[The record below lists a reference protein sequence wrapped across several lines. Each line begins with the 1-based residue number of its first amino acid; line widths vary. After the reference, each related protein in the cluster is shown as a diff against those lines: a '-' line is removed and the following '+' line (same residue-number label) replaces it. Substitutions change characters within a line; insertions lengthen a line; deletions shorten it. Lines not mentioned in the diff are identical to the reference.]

1 MSMWRDQ
8 VPTDGVVPLPP
19 DPHALDALGRNHSL
33 PTALAD
39 LVDNSIDAQ
48 ATHVLIRSVRQN
60 GRLRSLYVVD
70 NGDGILP
77 GSIDAAMTVGI
88 HRDYGAKDLG
98 KFGLGMKAASFSQAR
113 SMTVLSRAADAPAVG
128 RRWRL
133 TADKRDFHCDIVSAP
148 FAEAELDRRWGIP
161 WPGHGTVVRWDDVTA
176 FPATD
181 DRDRVEAFI
190 SRTATAVLGHLGLVF
205 HRLLDNGGVNIGLD
219 VEDVDSGTVGL
230 RSTVRSLD
238 PFGYP
243 RSGKTGYP
251 KDLIAVDHDYKVCFR
266 CHIWP
271 GRSNRPQFRLPGGH
285 PEQHQGLYFYR
296 RDRLLQAGGDWH
308 GMAAPDRRLQLAR
321 VEINI
326 DGDVARLFQ
335 MNPEKSR
342 VLAGPEF
349 TSLAETARSE
359 DGVTFKTY
367 LQEAEDKFRES
378 RQRSRSRAS
387 VIPPG
392 KGFAP
397 QLRRTIEDE
406 LPLIV
411 GETPID
417 VRWKRMYCNDFFEI
431 DRDNRTLW
439 LNIKYRGEATGE
451 RHSINDAPL
460 LKALLY
466 LLMEDVFK
474 GEFLGS
480 RDKDNIELWQEILTA
495 AASGAQT

>member
-1 MSMWRDQ
+1 MWRDQ
-8 VPTDGVVPLPP
+8 VPTDGSVPLPP
-19 DPHALDALGRNHSL
+19 DPHALDGLGRNHSL

-39 LVDNSIDAQ
+39 LVDNSIDAR

-77 GSIDAAMTVGI
+77 SSIDAAMTVGM
-88 HRDYGAKDLG
+88 HRNYGTKDLG

-113 SMTVLSRAADAPAVG
+113 TMAVLSRAVDAPAVG

-133 TADKRDFHCDIVSAP
+133 TADKRDFQCDIVPAL
-148 FAEAELDRRWGIP
+148 FAEAELDRYWGIP
-161 WPGHGTVVRWDDVTA
+161 WSGHGTIVRWDDVTA
-176 FPATD
+176 FPATND
-181 DRDRVEAFI
+181 PDRVEEFI

-205 HRLLDNGGVNIGLD
+205 HRLLEKGRVNIGLD
-219 VEDVDSGTVGL
+219 VEDVDTATVGL
-230 RSTVRSLD
+230 RSTVRPLD
-238 PFGYP
+238 PFGYL

-251 KDLIAVDHDYKVCFR
+251 KDLIAVNNEFDICFR

-271 GRSNRPQFRLPGGH
+271 GRSNRPEFRLLGGL

-296 RDRLLQAGGDWH
+296 RDRLLQAGGEWH
-308 GMAAPDRRLQLAR
+308 GIAATDRRLQLAR

-326 DGDVARLFQ
+326 DDDVARIFQ

-349 TSLAETARSE
+349 TRLAETARSE

-367 LQEAEDKFRES
+367 LKEAEDKFRES
-378 RQRSRSRAS
+378 RQRSRSRVS

-397 QLRRTIEDE
+397 QLRRAIEDE
-406 LPLIV
+406 LPLII
-411 GETPID
+411 GEVPIE
-417 VRWKRMYCNDFFEI
+417 VRWKRMYRDDFFEI
-431 DRDNRTLW
+431 DRENRTLW
-439 LNIKYRGEATGE
+439 LNINYRGEAAGE
-451 RHSINDAPL
+451 RRSINDAPL

-466 LLMEDVFK
+466 LLMEDAFK
-474 GEFLGS
+474 GEFLGP

-495 AASGAQT
+495 AANMPQS

>member
-8 VPTDGVVPLPP
+8 VPTDGVIPLPP

-88 HRDYGAKDLG
+88 HRDYGARDLG

-113 SMTVLSRAADAPAVG
+113 SMAVLSRAADAPAVG

-133 TADKRDFHCDIVSAP
+133 TANKRDFHCDIVPAP

-161 WPGHGTVVRWDDVTA
+161 WSGHGTVVRWDDVTA

-205 HRLLDNGGVNIGLD
+205 HRLLDNGGVIIGLD
-219 VEDVDSGTVGL
+219 VEDVDTGTVGL

-271 GRSNRPQFRLPGGH
+271 GRSNRPGVPAS
-285 PEQHQGLYFYR
+285 R
-296 RDRLLQAGGDWH
+296 R
-308 GMAAPDRRLQLAR
+308 P
-321 VEINI
+321 
-326 DGDVARLFQ
+326 
-335 MNPEKSR
+335 S
-342 VLAGPEF
+342 
-349 TSLAETARSE
+349 
-359 DGVTFKTY
+359 
-367 LQEAEDKFRES
+367 
-378 RQRSRSRAS
+378 
-387 VIPPG
+387 
-392 KGFAP
+392 
-397 QLRRTIEDE
+397 
-406 LPLIV
+406 
-411 GETPID
+411 
-417 VRWKRMYCNDFFEI
+417 
-431 DRDNRTLW
+431 
-439 LNIKYRGEATGE
+439 
-451 RHSINDAPL
+451 
-460 LKALLY
+460 
-466 LLMEDVFK
+466 
-474 GEFLGS
+474 
-480 RDKDNIELWQEILTA
+480 
-495 AASGAQT
+495 